1 MKQLLSLFWS
11 FFKIGSFTFGGGY
24 AMVPLIEKEIIDN
37 HGWIRRDDFLGLLTL
52 AQSAPGAIAV
62 NTAVFVGY
70 KIRGYAGAIAATA
83 GVVLPSFTIILL
95 IAIYFTDVSHL
106 PAVEAAFKGIRPAVV
121 ALIATPLVGLSRGMS
136 WTGRGIAI
144 AAAAV
149 VWLLGVS
156 PVWFIMA
163 GAAAGILRAYL
174 PLHGANGSGCAA
186 DNAPED
192 DDTDNAGDGE
202 NAD

>member
-37 HGWIRRDDFLGLLTL
+37 HGWIRHDDFLGLLTL

-136 WTGRGIAI
+136 WTGRGIAV

-174 PLHGANGSGCAA
+174 PKHGAA
-186 DNAPED
+186 DNAPAD
-192 DDTDNAGDGE
+192 DHTDNAGDGE

>member
-83 GVVLPSFTIILL
+83 GVVLPSFAIILL
-95 IAIYFTDVSHL
+95 IAIYFTDFSHL

-121 ALIATPLVGLSRGMS
+121 ALIATPLVSLSRGMS

-163 GAAAGILRAYL
+163 GAAVGILRIYL
-174 PLHGANGSGCAA
+174 PRHGAAGKDPA
-186 DNAPED
+186 D
-192 DDTDNAGDGE
+192 DDTRNAGNGE